1 MVPGEIGHSKDRRNK
16 EAQIRFRART
26 WLSGKIASGIA
37 VQAIVVDGLGRD
49 RRPPVCV
56 TIDGHKYCSTVAPVG
71 RGAQGR
77 DQQAARGPLGAMG
90 QR

>member
-1 MVPGEIGHSKDRRNK
+1 MVPGEIGNSKDRRNK

-49 RRPPVCV
+49 RWWRLWEGELRAGISGLREVCSERWAKDDE
-56 TIDGHKYCSTVAPVG
+56 I
-71 RGAQGR
+71 
-77 DQQAARGPLGAMG
+77 QAS
-90 QR
+90 